1 MANIGLHL
9 KSLKFQDA
17 RYDSIKE
24 GRGLNTAVKL
34 ALPVSF
40 YRAMHFSAKRGIAI
54 ACRLS
59 VRPTVRPSVCDVGE
73 L

>member
-1 MANIGLHL
+1 MTPSVVNLEKHHTPT
-9 KSLKFQDA
+9 KH
-17 RYDSIKE
+17 
-24 GRGLNTAVKL
+24 
-34 ALPVSF
+34 SF

-59 VRPTVRPSVCDVGE
+59 VRPSVCDVGE